1 MHDRVI
7 LLKLLMALAGALVCV
22 VLWRLPWVRRLSN
35 GQFTA
40 MTIGLLVG
48 GRLGFYTLVYLVQG
62 QPVPTDVP
70 TYYYPEAVKTLSGLL
85 PYRDFASSYAPLFDY
100 LGAAMIYLW
109 NDTRVYVLTAIA
121 ADVLA
126 MPIWLAVGRRLF
138 AENVVRTAAILYVT
152 NVKALLSVCTGQN
165 QIWIALLLAAAWW
178 LRLRGRP
185 FWSGMM
191 LGLGLS
197 AVKVLVLILT
207 PPVWLAGGR
216 RLMWLVGFAAIPAVV
231 YLGFIALG
239 ADVLLPL
246 KNEGGLVTC
255 GNLPFLATLAGLD
268 PAGWIG
274 AMGIAC
280 RLAIWAGLYLAVWRR
295 GLDPK
300 SNDIDLSRMIHVLT
314 LALLCFMLLSKKA
327 YTGYLVL
334 GMFCMCLTL
343 ADRPFSWRDMLIY
356 CLFMVATV
364 MEPTLWDSWLPNQDL
379 RLFHQA
385 ASEGHPGFGRLTVFA
400 SVEVVLLG
408 CYLRYAVQAFRS
420 VFPDAVK
427 TKHLAGSIPVGR

>member
-239 ADVLLPL
+239 ADVLLQSAVSCNTCRPRS
-246 KNEGGLVTC
+246 GGLDRRD
-255 GNLPFLATLAGLD
+255 GNCL
-268 PAGWIG
+268 PAGDLGRPLPGCLASRSRSEIQRHRPIAHDPRADACPALFHALEQEGVHGLPG
-274 AMGIAC
+274 A
-280 RLAIWAGLYLAVWRR
+280 R
-295 GLDPK
+295 
-300 SNDIDLSRMIHVLT
+300 HVLH
-314 LALLCFMLLSKKA
+314 
-327 YTGYLVL
+327 V
-334 GMFCMCLTL
+334 
-343 ADRPFSWRDMLIY
+343 
-356 CLFMVATV
+356 
-364 MEPTLWDSWLPNQDL
+364 
-379 RLFHQA
+379 
-385 ASEGHPGFGRLTVFA
+385 
-400 SVEVVLLG
+400 
-408 CYLRYAVQAFRS
+408 
-420 VFPDAVK
+420 PD
-427 TKHLAGSIPVGR
+427 VGRPPVLVARHVDLLPVHGGHRHGADALG